1 MRTMKNFAAA
11 ALVMLLCTV
20 VFGVFFT
27 SCENSIEG
35 DPSFTASV
43 KKIRVEVP
51 IEVRDTIWQKEYI
64 TIRDTITMRDT
75 VIIKDVDSIY
85 VEVIKKEGIKANGQ
99 AGLEKIDDKGYL
111 TWYPLIEDGNPVEPS
126 TELNVRASIEDCD
139 HDIIVVSNP
148 VIGAPKFS
156 AQKSTR
162 QYQDGDFTKLEF
174 KATWVYNFGSF
185 TEKVNTVHEAAWYK
199 GWQMLSSYWTG
210 GLKSVEYGEG
220 QPYTYNGIEGTLY
233 ENTLTWEFTYNEND
247 IRTFTKTH
255 KFFVANEIVEPDP
268 EATEMFGKDFSF
280 KTTSDNTAE
289 TSFVMWQKLNNGKEE
304 KLAEMSATLRF
315 WLVNAEGVVVDLNS
329 DEAFALTDGQAVAG
343 RKEKVGEPRLVGSI
357 SIQEYV
363 TTYTTKTDKSES
375 VFYGHTEEATYVVP
389 QGMGENIQF
398 LSKDFAFRDNGT
410 TQLTDMAGY
419 GYEQKHAFTRIVATY
434 HDRSLNGEG
443 EIILRRQKGEEPKP
457 EKALTSVEEKSFD
470 RENTYV
476 ITRHY
481 SDGSVSDTTVINTY
495 GYTHKIVMP
504 TLNRL
509 YRDNT
514 NFGNPTIS
522 KNGSASKVGN
532 SSTKEGLTFQTMK
545 QEMNAAYN
553 DHSHIIELQYTDLT
567 YTEKGKSCKLSVPMW
582 TLTYNAVNKG
592 TVRTETENSH
602 NYEVT
607 PVSFVY
613 NGAFSSNSAKY
624 NTDTE
629 VWKDLGEEASQKG
642 TLGKNFGFDYV
653 NPTTSYTYAT
663 FYAIM
668 SDGTE
673 KELGTDGVEI
683 YNSIEAPAA
692 QNINSEDFTVVDAN
706 AVEGSKQLVST
717 REAAGKYGKF
727 IVKKYKTTYTT
738 KTNKAEAVFVAY
750 HEEAEFVPTIGDS
763 FTLISKTYGFT
774 DLGSSTLVDLGRK
787 DGKDGKMYKSQISA
801 TFNDRSTDAS
811 AEVSLWVV
819 APNQFGISSGS
830 QSHTWDY
837 NNAHH
842 IATIFVYNI
851 YENGQL
857 VGGGLKGFIDGKE
870 VAKKSWDEVN
880 APSGVASLAQKADG
894 TWVFT
899 RAYQSGNAFIWRSI
913 EKANNNTAITS
924 IELNQVQIAA
934 HGKPEVYIA
943 SSSKENADGSVTVS
957 SAEGSATAAAW

>member
-1 MRTMKNFAAA
+1 MKNFAAA
-11 ALVMLLCTV
+11 TLVMLLCTV
-20 VFGVFFT
+20 VFGAMFT
-27 SCENSIEG
+27 SCTNSEDG
-35 DPSFTASV
+35 MPTFTASQ
-43 KKIRVEVP
+43 KTIKVP
-51 IEVRDTIWQKEYI
+51 VEVRDTVWYPVHDTL
-64 TIRDTITMRDT
+64 TI
-75 VIIKDVDSIY
+75 
-85 VEVIKKEGIKANGQ
+85 EVIKKEGIKADGNPD
-99 AGLEKIDDKGYL
+99 LYFKDEEHY
-111 TWYPLIEDGNPVEPS
+111 TSYYPIIEDGISKEVR
-126 TELNVRASIEDCD
+126 TDLNVRASIADCD
-139 HDIIVVSNP
+139 HDIIVLTDSI
-148 VIGAPKFS
+148 IGVPSFS
-156 AQKSTR
+156 VNRATR
-162 QYQDGDFTKLEF
+162 SYQDGDFTKMEF
-174 KATWVYNFGSF
+174 SAGWVYNFGTFSE
-185 TEKVNTVHEAAWYK
+185 TINTVHEKAWYK
-199 GWQMLSSYWTG
+199 GWEMLSSYWLG
-210 GLKSVEYGEG
+210 GLKEIKYSKGEA
-220 QPYTYNGIEGTLY
+220 YNHEGIDGKLFT
-233 ENTLTWEFTYNEND
+233 NTLVWEYVYNEED
-247 IRTFTKTH
+247 VRTFTKTH
-255 KFFVANEIVEPDP
+255 KFFVANNTIEPDP
-268 EATEMFGKDFSF
+268 EATEMFGKNFTF

-289 TSFVMWQKLNNGKEE
+289 TAFEMWQKLNNGKEE
-304 KLAEMSATLRF
+304 KLSDVSATLRF
-315 WLVNAEGVVVDLNS
+315 WLVNAEGVIVDLKDN
-329 DEAFALTDGQAVAG
+329 EAFALTDLEPVAG
-343 RKEKVGEPRLVGSI
+343 SKEKVGDPRLVGSI

-363 TTYTTKTDKSES
+363 TTYTTKTDKSSS
-375 VFYGHTEEATYVVP
+375 VFYAHTEEATYIVP

-398 LSKDFAFRDNGT
+398 LRKNFSFRDSGT
-410 TQLTDMAGY
+410 TELTDMAGY

-434 HDRSLNGEG
+434 YDRNLNGEG
-443 EIILRRQKGEEPKP
+443 EIILRKLKGEEPKP

-470 RENTYV
+470 GENTYV

-553 DHSHIIELQYTDLT
+553 DHSHIIELQYTALT
-567 YTEKGKSCKLSVPMW
+567 YTEGGKSCSLSVPMW

-592 TVRTETENSH
+592 TLRTETENSH

-613 NGAFSSNSAKY
+613 NGAFGSNSAKY

-629 VWKDLGEEASQKG
+629 VWNDKGEEASQKG

-673 KELGTDGVEI
+673 KELGTDGVQI
-683 YNSIEAPAA
+683 FNSIETPAN
-692 QNINSEDFTVVDAN
+692 QSIDTDNFNVSDAN
-706 AVEGSKQLVST
+706 PVEGSKQLVST

-738 KTNKAEAVFVAY
+738 RTNKAQVVFVAY

-763 FTLISKTYGFT
+763 FAMTSKTYNFT
-774 DLGSSTLVDLGRK
+774 DLGSSSLVDLGRK

-801 TFNDRSTDAS
+801 SFNGRSTDAS
-811 AEVSLWVV
+811 AEVNLWVTS
-819 APNQFGISSGS
+819 PNKFGIASAS

-842 IATIFVYNI
+842 VASIFVYNI
-851 YENGQL
+851 YDEGGN
-857 VGGGLKGFIDGKE
+857 VIDGGLKGFIDGKE
-870 VAKKSWDEVN
+870 VVKASWDEVN
-880 APSGVASLAQKADG
+880 APSGIAGLAQQANG
-894 TWVFT
+894 SWIFCNVS
-899 RAYQSGNAFIWRSI
+899 SGSNSYTWRSI
-913 EKANNNTAITS
+913 MKSNNGQAITS
-924 IELNQVQIAA
+924 IDVRQLLIQGYKDVQI
-934 HGKPEVYIA
+934 
-943 SSSKENADGSVTVS
+943 SSSTVENSDGSVTVS
-957 SAEGSATAAAW
+957 SASGSATAAAW

>member
-1 MRTMKNFAAA
+1 MKNFAAA
-11 ALVMLLCTV
+11 TLVMLLCTA
-20 VFGVFFT
+20 VFGAMFT
-27 SCENSIEG
+27 SCTNSEDG
-35 DPSFTASV
+35 MPTFTASQ
-43 KKIRVEVP
+43 KT
-51 IEVRDTIWQKEYI
+51 IEVIIEKKDTIWYPVH
-64 TIRDTITMRDT
+64 DTLT
-75 VIIKDVDSIY
+75 
-85 VEVIKKEGIKANGQ
+85 VEVIKKEGIKADGNPD
-99 AGLEKIDDKGYL
+99 LYFKDEEHY
-111 TWYPLIEDGNPVEPS
+111 TSYYPIIEDGISKEVR
-126 TELNVRASIEDCD
+126 TDLNVRASIADCD
-139 HDIIVVSNP
+139 HDIIVVPDSI
-148 VIGAPKFS
+148 IGAPSFS
-156 AQKSTR
+156 ATR
-162 QYQDGDFTKLEF
+162 ATRSYQSGDFTKMEF
-174 KATWVYNFGSF
+174 SAGWNYNFGSF
-185 TEKVNTVHEAAWYK
+185 SETINTVHEKAWYK
-199 GWQMLSSYWTG
+199 GWEMKSSYWLG
-210 GLKSVEYGEG
+210 NFKGVRYGEKG
-220 QPYTYNGIEGTLY
+220 EAYTHEGVEGKLY
-233 ENTLTWEFTYNEND
+233 TNTLVWEFVYNED
-247 IRTFTKTH
+247 DVREFTKTH
-255 KFFVANEIVEPDP
+255 KFFVANNTIEPDP
-268 EATEMFGKDFSF
+268 EATEMFGKNFTF

-289 TSFVMWQKLNNGKEE
+289 TAFEMWQKLNNGKEE
-304 KLAEMSATLRF
+304 KLSDVSATLRF
-315 WLVNAEGVVVDLNS
+315 WLVNAEGVIVDLKD
-329 DEAFALTDGQAVAG
+329 DEAFALTDLEPVAG
-343 RKEKVGEPRLVGSI
+343 SKEKVGDPRLVGSI

-363 TTYTTKTDKSES
+363 TTYTTKTDKSSS
-375 VFYGHTEEATYVVP
+375 VFYAHTEEATYIVP

-398 LSKDFAFRDNGT
+398 LSKDFSFRDSGT
-410 TQLTDMAGY
+410 TELTDMAGY

-434 HDRSLNGEG
+434 YDRNLNGEG
-443 EIILRRQKGEEPKP
+443 EIILRKLKGEEPKP

-470 RENTYV
+470 GENTYV

-553 DHSHIIELQYTDLT
+553 DHSHIIELQYTALT
-567 YTEKGKSCKLSVPMW
+567 YTEGGKSCSLSVPMW

-592 TVRTETENSH
+592 TLRTETENSH

-613 NGAFSSNSAKY
+613 NGAFGSNSAKY

-629 VWKDLGEEASQKG
+629 VWNDKGEEASQKG

-673 KELGTDGVEI
+673 KELGTDGVQI
-683 YNSIEAPAA
+683 FNSIETPAN
-692 QNINSEDFTVVDAN
+692 QSIDTDNFNVSDAN
-706 AVEGSKQLVST
+706 PVEGSKQLVST

-738 KTNKAEAVFVAY
+738 RTNKAQVVFVAY

-763 FTLISKTYGFT
+763 FAMTSKTYSFT
-774 DLGSSTLVDLGRK
+774 DLGSSSLVDLGRK

-801 TFNDRSTDAS
+801 SFNGRSTDAS
-811 AEVSLWVV
+811 AEVNLWVTS
-819 APNQFGISSGS
+819 PNKFGIASAS

-842 IATIFVYNI
+842 VASIFVYNI
-851 YENGQL
+851 YDEGGN
-857 VGGGLKGFIDGKE
+857 VIDGGLKGFIDGKE
-870 VAKKSWDEVN
+870 VVKASWDEVN
-880 APSGVASLAQKADG
+880 APSGIAGLAQQANG
-894 TWVFT
+894 SWIFCNVS
-899 RAYQSGNAFIWRSI
+899 SGSNSYTWRSI
-913 EKANNNTAITS
+913 MKSNNGQAITS
-924 IELNQVQIAA
+924 IDVRQLLIQGYKDVQI
-934 HGKPEVYIA
+934 
-943 SSSKENADGSVTVS
+943 SSSTVENSDGSVTVS
-957 SAEGSATAAAW
+957 SASGSATAAAW

>member
-1 MRTMKNFAAA
+1 MKNAAMILVVLFCA
-11 ALVMLLCTV
+11 AMS
-20 VFGVFFT
+20 VFFT
-27 SCENSIEG
+27 ACTNSEDG
-35 DPSFTASV
+35 MPTFTASQKTIKV
-43 KKIRVEVP
+43 PVEVC
-51 IEVRDTIWQKEYI
+51 DTIWYPVHDTL
-64 TIRDTITMRDT
+64 TI
-75 VIIKDVDSIY
+75 
-85 VEVIKKEGIKANGQ
+85 EVIKKEGIKANGQ
-99 AGLEKIDDKGYL
+99 PGLDKIDDKGYL
-111 TWYPLIEDGNPVEPS
+111 TWYPLIEDGNEINPS
-126 TELNVRASIEDCD
+126 TELNVQASIADCD
-139 HDIIVVSNP
+139 HDIIVLTDSI
-148 VIGAPKFS
+148 IGVPSFS
-156 AQKSTR
+156 VNRATR
-162 QYQDGDFTKLEF
+162 SYQDGDFTKMEF
-174 KATWVYNFGSF
+174 SAGWVYNFGTFSE
-185 TEKVNTVHEAAWYK
+185 TINTVHEKAWYK
-199 GWQMLSSYWTG
+199 GWEMLSSYWLG
-210 GLKSVEYGEG
+210 GLKEIKYSKGEA
-220 QPYTYNGIEGTLY
+220 YNHEGIDGKLFT
-233 ENTLTWEFTYNEND
+233 NTLVWEYVYNEED
-247 IRTFTKTH
+247 VRTFTKTH
-255 KFFVANEIVEPDP
+255 KFFVANNTIEPDP
-268 EATEMFGKDFSF
+268 EATEMFGKNFTF

-289 TSFVMWQKLNNGKEE
+289 TAFEMWQKLNNGKEE
-304 KLAEMSATLRF
+304 KLSDVSATLRF
-315 WLVNAEGVVVDLNS
+315 WLVNAEGVIVDLKD
-329 DEAFALTDGQAVAG
+329 DEAFALTDLEPVAG
-343 RKEKVGEPRLVGSI
+343 SKEKVGDPRLVGSI

-363 TTYTTKTDKSES
+363 TTYTTKTDKSSS
-375 VFYGHTEEATYVVP
+375 VFYAHTEEATYIVP

-398 LSKDFAFRDNGT
+398 LSKDFSFRDSGT
-410 TQLTDMAGY
+410 TELTDMAGY

-434 HDRSLNGEG
+434 YDRNLNGEG
-443 EIILRRQKGEEPKP
+443 EIILRKLKGEEPKP
-457 EKALTSVEEKSFD
+457 EKELISVEEKSFD
-470 RENTYV
+470 GENTYV

-522 KNGSASKVGN
+522 KNGSPSKVGN
-532 SSTKEGLTFQTMK
+532 SSTKENLTFQTMK

-613 NGAFSSNSAKY
+613 NGSFGSNTAKY

-629 VWKDLGEEASQKG
+629 VWNDLGEEAHQDG
-642 TLGKNFGFDYV
+642 TIGKNFGFDYV

-673 KELGTDGVEI
+673 KELGTDGVQI
-683 YNSIEAPAA
+683 FNSIEAPAG
-692 QNINSEDFTVVDAN
+692 QNIDTDNFNVSDAN

-738 KTNKAEAVFVAY
+738 KTNKAQVVFAAY

-763 FTLISKTYGFT
+763 FVMTSKTYSFT
-774 DLGSSTLVDLGRK
+774 DLGHSSLVDLGRNN
-787 DGKDGKMYKSQISA
+787 GKNGMMYKSQISA

-811 AEVSLWVV
+811 AEVNLWVV

-837 NNAHH
+837 NNTHH